1 MGMSMHSL
9 IESIKSN
16 HIVVRAGAEDI
27 KQGQGKAASDQT
39 GQSLSGLVY
48 GVDWMIQAA

>member
-16 HIVVRAGAEDI
+16 QIIVVR
-27 KQGQGKAASDQT
+27 
-39 GQSLSGLVY
+39 SGLVNSTIY
-48 GVDWMIQAA
+48 KSSQGEEKIQHVILVYRQ